1 MERYGKSGRGKSAGN
16 SAPLRCARPPAR
28 SYAAPSPKGVRPLKG
43 TSKKYQCQEL
53 LRICSQFEAA
63 KRRQN
68 GFLARLCGKK
78 MRTKAQQGRAFRLF
92 RGALRLP
99 LSAGRLRPPAA
110 PAARQGLSFAALVFV
125 SGLLL
130 AGCFGIKTGIVI
142 KKDGSGTISMEYKIS
157 NELLAA
163 GTLDGN
169 AAWPAIPVGEADF
182 RRTIARTDGL
192 ELSAFSIKKG
202 AKDTIYKIR
211 LKYKTIQALCGFMD
225 ARGAAFSYSK
235 TASGEE
241 TLFIRIIPEKNN
253 YSDEMLHLLPVIFEG
268 CNFDLKIETP
278 GKCRVA
284 VSGENREELNTL
296 PAGSFKSAGNTFEF
310 SAPMA
315 ELFSAGGGLNFEIK
329 WR

>member
-16 SAPLRCARPPAR
+16 SAPLRCARPPERQPAAR
-28 SYAAPSPKGVRPLKG
+28 SYAAPSPKGARPLKG
-43 TSKKYQCQEL
+43 TSKKYQCKEL

-78 MRTKAQQGRAFRLF
+78 MRAKAQQGRAFRLF

-99 LSAGRLRPPAA
+99 LSAGCLRPP
-110 PAARQGLSFAALVFV
+110 AALVFV

-235 TASGEE
+235 TAGGEE
-241 TLFIRIIPEKNN
+241 TLFIRVIPEKNN

-296 PAGSFKSAGNTFEF
+296 PAGSFKSAGNTFEL
-310 SAPMA
+310 SAPMV
-315 ELFSAGGGLNFEIK
+315 ELFSASGGLNFEIS